1 MIFVPG
7 MVLRDQPDWNNLEVG
22 RCELPPPP
30 PPRKPRR
37 SSKRENPILTPP
49 RERPIIVWDGEG
61 INLSGRRA
69 QHYVLFGCSAD
80 VDNPLVIKD
89 STKWLKFHV
98 LADYMIKIA
107 QRYPDAF
114 HMGYFFNYDQ
124 NMIIRSLPA
133 SKKEKLYQEGLV
145 RYDMHFGYRYWIKLT
160 PKKTIQITRIDRAN
174 DERHT
179 IKIDDYAHFYG
190 TSFVKA
196 YRDAFPDCDNDPS
209 FKIIMEGKAM
219 RDETTWEDMP
229 AVRRYW
235 SHEIVAMQRLAEQ
248 LRTILYDAGFE
259 IKNWHGPGALASY
272 VRREYWLAHHE
283 FGVKA
288 ENMPPEVH
296 LASKHAFFGGRFE
309 PFKLGRIQGPVY
321 VYDRNSA
328 YPYAFCQLPTFKE
341 GGYWKH
347 TIGEPDDIEDFGM
360 YRVTWHRP
368 HGIEPRDDGKEWP
381 SEIKLWYHGFSQ
393 YAEPLPYRGYRGE
406 ICYPDY
412 HAGWY
417 WTPEIESILST
428 KGGEHLTIH
437 EAWVWHPLTIEHP
450 WREVI
455 EPMYAERLRLKARGD
470 VTQMAYKLAMN
481 SLYGKTAQRVG
492 WDKKKMKGPST
503 HALPIAGYI
512 TSHCRAAIWQVISWG
527 WGANVAV
534 ETDGVISM
542 KSPETF
548 PLPIGKGL
556 GEWSVTE
563 YDEMLF
569 LQSGFYAARKG
580 DKWTI
585 KTRGIPASA
594 FNDGDGQFDPTI
606 FSDFLASCR
615 ADNEWPNFPL
625 PPSSRFVGLGAAFA
639 RSRLESGGINPCKF
653 NEIHCRW
660 ERDEPILRVGYGG
673 KRRHFNSACQA
684 CQAGLSGNDVSHN
697 TQVVGQ
703 RTPGCD
709 PLDIPF
715 SYPHRIPW
723 DIQEEDADDSL
734 IRLAEEM
741 TYDWTRE

>member
-1 MIFVPG
+1 MA
-7 MVLRDQPDWNNLEVG
+7 LRSQPNYEIG
-22 RCELPPPP
+22 TCELPPSRHPNG
-30 PPRKPRR
+30 RARR
-37 SSKRENPILTPP
+37 AIKTPA
-49 RERPIIVWDGEG
+49 RDRPIIVWDGEG
-61 INLSGRRA
+61 INLSGNKHG

-80 VDNPLVIKD
+80 MDNPLVIRDPK
-89 STKWLKFHV
+89 KWLRFHV
-98 LADYMIKIA
+98 LADYMIKIK

-133 SKKEKLYQEGLV
+133 SVKLRLYEEGLA
-145 RYDMHFGYRYWIKLT
+145 RYEMHFGYTYWIKFT
-160 PKKTIQITRIDRAN
+160 PKKTLQITRVDRAN
-174 DERHT
+174 GEKHT

-190 TSFVKA
+190 TSFVTA
-196 YRDAFPDCDNDPS
+196 YRDAFPDCDSDPS
-209 FKIIMEGKAM
+209 FQIVIEGKAM
-219 RDETTWEDMP
+219 RNETTWEDMP
-229 AVRRYW
+229 AIRRYW
-235 SHEIVAMQRLAEQ
+235 SHEIMAMQRLAEQ

-272 VRREYWLAHHE
+272 VRRKWGLVEHE

-288 ENMPPEVH
+288 ANMPPEVH
-296 LASKHAFFGGRFE
+296 IASKYAMFGGRFE
-309 PFKLGRIQGPVY
+309 PFKLGRIRGPVY

-328 YPYAFCQLPTFKE
+328 YPYAFCQLPSFRE
-341 GGYWKH
+341 GGYWEH
-347 TIGEPDDIEDFGM
+347 VIGEPDSIDDFAV

-368 HGIEPRDDGKEWP
+368 HGIPPSPDGRERP
-381 SEIKLWYHGFSQ
+381 TEVKLWYHGFSQ

-417 WTPEIESILST
+417 WSPEIESVLST
-428 KGGEHLTIH
+428 KGGEHLTIE
-437 EAWVWHPLTIEHP
+437 EAWIWHPLQPSEQP
-450 WREVI
+450 WRAVI
-455 EPMYAERLRLKARGD
+455 EPMYAERLRLKRIGD

-481 SLYGKTAQRVG
+481 SLFGKTAQRIG
-492 WDKKKMKGPST
+492 WDKKKMTGPST

-512 TSHCRAAIWQVISWG
+512 TSHCRASIWRVISWG
-527 WGANVAV
+527 WGDNVAV

-563 YDEMLF
+563 YDEVLF

-580 DKWTI
+580 DKWTV
-585 KTRGIPASA
+585 KTRGVPASA
-594 FNDGDGQFDPTI
+594 FNDKDGQFDPTI
-606 FSDFLASCR
+606 FSDFLTTCC
-615 ADNEWPNFPL
+615 ADSEWPDFPL
-625 PPSSRFVGLGAAFA
+625 PASSRFIGIGAAIA
-639 RSRLESGGINPCKF
+639 RSRLESGSVNICKL
-653 NEIHCRW
+653 NQIHCRW
-660 ERDEPILRVGYGG
+660 ERDEPILRIGYGG

-709 PLDIPF
+709 PLDVPF

-734 IRLAEEM
+734 IRHAEEM